1 MIQIKTK
8 IVIKDNSEFLKAY
21 CINSGVKKSAAVGSC
36 VKVSVSKTKPSSSFS
51 SSLKNAPESAK
62 QSLQSLLVVQTKA
75 PILRADGSSLHFNFN
90 SGVSILLKKAGTKRQ
105 HQLGFKRINTA
116 VPFELKN
123 KVYIEKLKGV
133 PNVIKLAKHLL

>member
-1 MIQIKTK
+1 MIQTKTK
-8 IVIKDNSEFLKAY
+8 ILIKDNSDFFKAS
-21 CINSGVKKSAAVGSC
+21 CINSGVKRSATVGSC
-36 VKVSVSKTKPSSSFS
+36 IKVSVSKMKPGSSLST
-51 SSLKNAPESAK
+51 SLKNNALEAK
-62 QSLQSLLVVQTKA
+62 QSLQNLLIVQTKA

-123 KVYIEKLKGV
+123 KEYIQRLKGV

>member
-1 MIQIKTK
+1 MIQTKTK
-8 IVIKDNSEFLKAY
+8 ILIKDNSDFFKAS
-21 CINSGVKKSAAVGSC
+21 CINSGVKICATVGSC
-36 VKVSVSKTKPSSSFS
+36 IKVSVSKMKPGSSLST
-51 SSLKNAPESAK
+51 SLKNSPEAK
-62 QSLQSLLVVQTKA
+62 QSLQNLLIVQTKA

-123 KVYIEKLKGV
+123 KEYIQRLKGV

>member
-1 MIQIKTK
+1 MIQTKTK
-8 IVIKDNSEFLKAY
+8 IVIKDNSDFLKAS
-21 CINSGVKKSAAVGSC
+21 CINSGVKRNATVGSC
-36 VKVSVSKTKPSSSFS
+36 IKVSVSKIKPGSSLST
-51 SSLKNAPESAK
+51 SLKNAPEAK
-62 QSLQSLLVVQTKA
+62 QSLQHLLIVQTKA

-90 SGVSILLKKAGTKRQ
+90 SGVSILFKKAGTK

-123 KVYIEKLKGV
+123 KEYIQRLKGV

>member
-8 IVIKDNSEFLKAY
+8 ILIKDNSDFLKAS
-21 CINSGVKKSAAVGSC
+21 CIYSGIKRSATVGSC
-36 VKVSVSKTKPSSSFS
+36 IKVSVSKMKSGWSLST
-51 SSLKNAPESAK
+51 SLKNAPEAK
-62 QSLQSLLVVQTKA
+62 QSLQHLLIVQTKA

-90 SGVSILLKKAGTKRQ
+90 SGVSILFKKAGTKRQ
-105 HQLGFKRINTA
+105 HLLGFKRINTA

-123 KVYIEKLKGV
+123 KEYTQRLKGV

>member
-1 MIQIKTK
+1 MIQTKTK
-8 IVIKDNSEFLKAY
+8 ILIKDNSDFLNAN
-21 CINSGVKKSAAVGSC
+21 CINSNIKRSATVGSC
-36 VKVSVSKTKPSSSFS
+36 IKVSVSKMKPG
-51 SSLKNAPESAK
+51 SSLSISSKTENAK
-62 QSLQSLLVVQTKA
+62 QSLQNLLIVQTKA
-75 PILRADGSSLHFNFN
+75 PILRADGSSLHFNCN

-123 KVYIEKLKGV
+123 KGYMQKLKGV